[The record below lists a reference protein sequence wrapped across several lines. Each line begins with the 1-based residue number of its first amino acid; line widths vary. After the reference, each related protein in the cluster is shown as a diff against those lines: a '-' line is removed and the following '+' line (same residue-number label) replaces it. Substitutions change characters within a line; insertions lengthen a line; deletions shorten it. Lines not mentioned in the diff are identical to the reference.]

1 MARTNDISIARRFL
15 RSVRIDT
22 DLTDPKSLE
31 GFVCPGSSAD
41 VLLTMANHVSDTGQ
55 GAFTWTGPY
64 GSGKS
69 SLVVA
74 LSALLTSRS
83 KREAELCSIFGED
96 VCETVWEALPPQSK
110 GWRVVPVVGRRDS
123 PSHVIGQA
131 LEAAGLA
138 RKEPRG
144 GWTDAAVCDVLDAEA
159 RRDPSKYGGVVVFLD
174 EMGKFLE
181 GAAQGSSDVYVF
193 QNLAE
198 LASRSAGRLLI
209 IGILHQSFEEYASR
223 LSRQTRDEW
232 SKIQGRFIDL
242 SINATGEEQIELIS
256 RAIEADRGKS
266 KADEACDVVARAVL
280 RGRKAEVGALATK
293 LAKCWPLHPVVVGL
307 LGPISR
313 RRFGQNQRSI
323 FGFLSSAEPH
333 GFQHFLKSRGGRELY
348 EPHQLWDYLKVNLDA
363 SILASPDGHRWA
375 QAADAVD
382 RCVAND
388 PEPDAIELLKT
399 IAVLDLF
406 KDRSG
411 LSAGLDVLKS
421 CFPSLSEKQLRT
433 LLEYLTAQSL
443 VVFKKFADAYAVFA
457 GSDFD
462 IELAVSQASQDVRE
476 LDFPALNAL
485 AGLQPILAKRH
496 YHETGAMRWY
506 QVAFCPLSALQDQIK
521 AFKGRDGTVGQFLLA
536 IPSHGEKET
545 EARDICLASVGLDV
559 AWDVVVGLSKR
570 TWAIVPLA
578 RELLALDH
586 VRQSR
591 SELAGDP
598 VAKKEVEGRI
608 IDLTARLELEL
619 RSCFDGATWHVRDGR
634 PKVCRQA
641 ELNGLASRLADK
653 RFAQCPRLHN
663 ELLNRQKPSASAVS
677 AQNNLLRRMVLN
689 EGEKRLGIEGFPAEG
704 GLYDSLLGATK
715 LHERKGGVWRF
726 VPPQDGLADVYRL
739 SPVWSAAI
747 DILKSSPGKSVA
759 LSDLY
764 AVWRGAPYGVKE
776 GLMPI
781 LGVAFVLTQREN
793 LAIYREGVFRSRFD
807 DVDVDYLGKDPSII
821 QLRWVD
827 LTVTAK
833 DLLKGMA
840 DIVRDFSRDGT
851 GQRDEPIE
859 VARGLIGIFDQLPN
873 WTKRTARLSGVAL
886 KIREVFKKARDPN
899 QFLFDDLPGV
909 LGTENFATKKG
920 VKSIVEEVRQ
930 GVSDLS
936 QAYPQMLRQLRDLV
950 LSELQVPNGGDASLA
965 VLRERAENIRQ
976 LAGDFHLDAFVGR
989 LCHINGSDES
999 FEGVASLAANKPPR
1013 DWVDPDLDRASVKL
1027 AELSQ
1032 LFLRAETFA
1041 RVKGRKDKRQ
1051 AIAVV
1056 IGRDGARPAPVH
1068 EEFVVADSDRKA
1080 IEDVVAR
1087 VKTVLKAANISQR
1100 NLVLAALAEIS
1111 AHYIEGDEVV
1121 EPRQQKKRLG
1131 SHG

>member
-1 MARTNDISIARRFL
+1 
-15 RSVRIDT
+15 
-22 DLTDPKSLE
+22 
-31 GFVCPGSSAD
+31 
-41 VLLTMANHVSDTGQ
+41 
-55 GAFTWTGPY
+55 
-64 GSGKS
+64 
-69 SLVVA
+69 
-74 LSALLTSRS
+74 
-83 KREAELCSIFGED
+83 
-96 VCETVWEALPPQSK
+96 
-110 GWRVVPVVGRRDS
+110 
-123 PSHVIGQA
+123 
-131 LEAAGLA
+131 
-138 RKEPRG
+138 
-144 GWTDAAVCDVLDAEA
+144 
-159 RRDPSKYGGVVVFLD
+159 
-174 EMGKFLE
+174 
-181 GAAQGSSDVYVF
+181 
-193 QNLAE
+193 
-198 LASRSAGRLLI
+198 
-209 IGILHQSFEEYASR
+209 
-223 LSRQTRDEW
+223 
-232 SKIQGRFIDL
+232 
-242 SINATGEEQIELIS
+242 
-256 RAIEADRGKS
+256 
-266 KADEACDVVARAVL
+266 
-280 RGRKAEVGALATK
+280 
-293 LAKCWPLHPVVVGL
+293 
-307 LGPISR
+307 
-313 RRFGQNQRSI
+313 
-323 FGFLSSAEPH
+323 
-333 GFQHFLKSRGGRELY
+333 
-348 EPHQLWDYLKVNLDA
+348 
-363 SILASPDGHRWA
+363 
-375 QAADAVD
+375 
-382 RCVAND
+382 
-388 PEPDAIELLKT
+388 
-399 IAVLDLF
+399 
-406 KDRSG
+406 
-411 LSAGLDVLKS
+411 
-421 CFPSLSEKQLRT
+421 
-433 LLEYLTAQSL
+433 
-443 VVFKKFADAYAVFA
+443 
-457 GSDFD
+457 
-462 IELAVSQASQDVRE
+462 
-476 LDFPALNAL
+476 
-485 AGLQPILAKRH
+485 
-496 YHETGAMRWY
+496 
-506 QVAFCPLSALQDQIK
+506 
-521 AFKGRDGTVGQFLLA
+521 
-536 IPSHGEKET
+536 
-545 EARDICLASVGLDV
+545 
-559 AWDVVVGLSKR
+559 
-570 TWAIVPLA
+570 
-578 RELLALDH
+578 
-586 VRQSR
+586 
-591 SELAGDP
+591 
-598 VAKKEVEGRI
+598 
-608 IDLTARLELEL
+608 
-619 RSCFDGATWHVRDGR
+619 
-634 PKVCRQA
+634 
-641 ELNGLASRLADK
+641 
-653 RFAQCPRLHN
+653 
-663 ELLNRQKPSASAVS
+663 
-677 AQNNLLRRMVLN
+677 
-689 EGEKRLGIEGFPAEG
+689 
-704 GLYDSLLGATK
+704 
-715 LHERKGGVWRF
+715 
-726 VPPQDGLADVYRL
+726 
-739 SPVWSAAI
+739 
-747 DILKSSPGKSVA
+747 
-759 LSDLY
+759 
-764 AVWRGAPYGVKE
+764 
-776 GLMPI
+776 MPI